1 MSLIN
6 FTIQHDQLAAVDD
19 TSDEGADV
27 DLIPLIGEVTF
38 TPIFDNYRPLL
49 APDYAPRPTAFTIMP
64 FVGYIGMD
72 GRLRSTRNG
81 SLGVRLI
88 ANDPVLQLSSLKYR
102 VSFRLT
108 TPIGEP
114 VRVDGGY
121 FAAPYD
127 DRVINLVDVLQS
139 NSSLGGPRIVAGEFD
154 GDTVIFENSDGTLL
168 AAITIPE
175 GVLVFTDN
183 GDSTWSVG

>member
-49 APDYAPRPTAFTIMP
+49 APEYSPRPTAFTIMP

-114 VRVDGGY
+114 VRLDGGV
-121 FAAPYD
+121 FEAPAE
-127 DRVINLVDVLQS
+127 DVTI
-139 NSSLGGPRIVAGEFD
+139 SLTEALGAGGGPAPNPILALIDGGFYSSEFSDVVDAGTPSSTSLDIYD
-154 GDTVIFENSDGTLL
+154 GGNV
-168 AAITIPE
+168 
-175 GVLVFTDN
+175 
-183 GDSTWSVG
+183 